1 MEIKRKF
8 LRRYEYSGIN
18 SQVHRNEAQD
28 DRYSVN
34 HHLIETNNY
43 TIAKSYPLRCK
54 KLIPTLQETNPGIA
68 MN

>member
-1 MEIKRKF
+1 M
-8 LRRYEYSGIN
+8 
-18 SQVHRNEAQD
+18 HRNEAQD
-28 DRYSVN
+28 DRHSVN
-34 HHLIETNNY
+34 HHLIETNNS